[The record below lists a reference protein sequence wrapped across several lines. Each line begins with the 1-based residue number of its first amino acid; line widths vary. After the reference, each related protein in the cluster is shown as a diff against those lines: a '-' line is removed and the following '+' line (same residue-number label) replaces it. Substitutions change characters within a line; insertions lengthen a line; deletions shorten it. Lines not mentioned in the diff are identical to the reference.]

1 MLKNLTITTLVDNA
15 LYDKRLSSE
24 FGYSLLISY
33 GKENIMFD
41 TGYSNLF
48 LQNAKKLAIDLN
60 ILDLVVI
67 SHRHKSHSGGVPH
80 LVRVLKN
87 KTNFI
92 IEPAY
97 FQKFSKNI
105 DGKIAYGNI
114 DYIDSIRQYLKR
126 HTITMVTKKVF
137 KYKDNIYFFL
147 PSDTLEHKYPLNKF
161 NIRNALAMIIDTQ
174 KGLFL
179 FLGAAHSRF
188 SMILDWISENF
199 PNKTIEMIF
208 GGINV
213 NFKRDRDVEIITNSI
228 KKVKIN
234 HFELS
239 HCSTERE
246 YYFLKKFVDNTYF
259 NGAGKVLHFSDL

>member
-1 MLKNLTITTLVDNA
+1 MSKNLTITTLVDNS

-24 FGYSLLISY
+24 FGYSLLITY

-60 ILDLVVI
+60 IVNTVVI

-80 LVRVLKN
+80 LVRILKN
-87 KTNFI
+87 KTSFI
-92 IEPAY
+92 IEPLY

-105 DGKIAYGNI
+105 DGKIDYGYI
-114 DYIDSIRQYLKR
+114 DYIDSIKQYLKR
-126 HTITMVTKKVF
+126 HELTTIRKDVYN
-137 KYKDNIYFFL
+137 YKENIYFFL

-161 NIRNALAMIIDTQ
+161 NIRNALAMIIDTK
-174 KGLFL
+174 KGLFI

-188 SMILDWISENF
+188 SMVLDWVSERF
-199 PNKTIEMIF
+199 PDKKIEMVF

-213 NFKRDRDVEIITNSI
+213 NFKRDRDIEIIKKSI
-228 KKVKIN
+228 QKAKIN

-239 HCSTERE
+239 HCSSERE
-246 YYFLKKFVDNTYF
+246 YYFLKELVGSIYF
-259 NGAGKVLHFSDL
+259 NGAGKVLAFNDL